1 MAGLFESIP
10 SLIESLPLPYRSGL
24 CHCCSTLCYAIAP
37 RCYSYPLQV
46 SSVPPHCC
54 SSPHTAPRCHC
65 TTTLCSAR
73 ALLCLSE
80 LFQRKSL
87 QVLRTAPLF
96 SSITL
101 LASSFAPQ
109 SGAFPSLFFSIPCQC
124 NSVSS
129 LCSSLPFRG
138 YATPFQSISV
148 TMPCHAIAMPC
159 HAGALRI
166 ATIQFQ
172 RKTFLFITG
181 ASLCRYTAMPQQY
194 GAFPQLLPAMPSL
207 CGAFPK
213 LLPEMPSLCNAFRSN
228 AEASHL
234 LFPALSRV
242 SFPLHFYA
250 LAQLNMFS
258 PKSIRTPQ
266 NKKPLKSISVPPP
279 YENFPTTDFPFFAI
293 KHCRKARPNT
303 IFDVSIGFP
312 GKARPMDA
320 CCPCPISDTHG

>member
-1 MAGLFESIP
+1 MPWQVSSNQFP
-10 SLIESLPLPYRSGL
+10 RSSNL
-24 CHCCSTLCYAIAP
+24 CHCLTALVFAIAVQL
-37 RCYSYPLQV
+37 CATPLRRV
-46 SSVPPHCC
+46 AIPIPCKSVRFPPHCC

-87 QVLRTAPLF
+87 QVLRTASLF

-101 LASSFAPQ
+101 LVSSIALLFYSFAPR
-109 SGAFPSLFFSIPCQC
+109 SGAFPEPFCSIPWLRYSLSKLIRYDALPRHGFAKPTLITSKASQFYALPCRC
-124 NSVSS
+124 FTTRHHSIPMPYNSW
-129 LCSSLPFRG
+129 
-138 YATPFQSISV
+138 
-148 TMPCHAIAMPC
+148 
-159 HAGALRI
+159 
-166 ATIQFQ
+166 
-172 RKTFLFITG
+172 
-181 ASLCRYTAMPQQY
+181 LCRYITMP
-194 GAFPQLLPAMPSL
+194 L
-207 CGAFPK
+207 
-213 LLPEMPSLCNAFRSN
+213 LCNAFRSN

-293 KHCRKARPNT
+293 KHCRKARQNT